1 MASCDPTSNKLLVTY
16 LQIDNHI
23 GILSGKQNKTKKSML
38 IIPTY
43 LTNDLKLPIKKSKQ
57 YFMCIFRIASQI
69 AL

>member
-1 MASCDPTSNKLLVTY
+1 
-16 LQIDNHI
+16 
-23 GILSGKQNKTKKSML
+23 ML

-43 LTNDLKLPIKKSKQ
+43 LTNDLKLPIKKKLKKIKQ